1 MEKLASLYNIHLRT
15 GCFCNTGAC
24 QKFLILSNEQ
34 VKNNLSAGHICG
46 DDVDLIAGKPT
57 GSVRISFGYMSTFTD
72 AQTFLNFLEECF
84 LERHINDTFCGT
96 NTVADAKGCVLSM
109 ANTALICGTN
119 TVADAKGCVLSMTNT
134 ALINHSGKSCD
145 DMFEKNCSEDAK
157 YRNLPEIP
165 PKKASDSI
173 VVDKTSISR
182 GLEKTKLS
190 SIAIVNQGHSSVMSN
205 QVEDCHVDGNTNLRL
220 EKICLYPI
228 KSCAAFQV
236 MMPNYMGVK
245 TD

>member
-84 LERHINDTFCGT
+84 LERQTNDTFCGT

-109 ANTALICGTN
+109 A
-119 TVADAKGCVLSMTNT
+119 NT

-205 QVEDCHVDGNTNLRL
+205 QVEDCHIDGNTNLRL

>member
-1 MEKLASLYNIHLRT
+1 MASLYNIHLRT

-34 VKNNLSAGHICG
+34 IKNNLSAGHICG

-57 GSVRISFGYMSTFTD
+57 GSVRISFGYMSSFTD

-84 LERHINDTFCGT
+84 LERHTNDTFCGT
-96 NTVADAKGCVLSM
+96 NTVADAKGRVLS
-109 ANTALICGTN
+109 
-119 TVADAKGCVLSMTNT
+119 VTNT

-157 YRNLPEIP
+157 YRNLSEIP
-165 PKKASDSI
+165 
-173 VVDKTSISR
+173 DKTSISS
-182 GLEKTKLS
+182 GLEQTKLS
-190 SIAIVNQGHSSVMSN
+190 SISIVNQGHSSVMSN
-205 QVEDCHVDGNTNLRL
+205 QVEDCHIERNTRNTNLRL

-236 MMPNYMGVK
+236 IIKAQLHAYMVMGV
-245 TD
+245 

>member
-1 MEKLASLYNIHLRT
+1 MASLYNIHLRT

-34 VKNNLSAGHICG
+34 IKNNLSAGHVCG

-57 GSVRISFGYMSTFTD
+57 GSVRISFGYMSSFTD

-84 LERHINDTFCGT
+84 LERRTNDTYYFCGT
-96 NTVADAKGCVLSM
+96 NTVADANGHLLS
-109 ANTALICGTN
+109 
-119 TVADAKGCVLSMTNT
+119 VTNT
-134 ALINHSGKSCD
+134 ALVNHSGKLCD

-165 PKKASDSI
+165 LKKASDFT
-173 VVDKTSISR
+173 VVDKTSISS
-182 GLEKTKLS
+182 GVEQNKLS
-190 SIAIVNQGHSSVMSN
+190 YISIVNQGHSSVMGN
-205 QVEDCHVDGNTNLRL
+205 QVEDCHIDRNTNLRI

-236 MMPNYMGVK
+236 IKRIFMHIW
-245 TD
+245 

>member
-1 MEKLASLYNIHLRT
+1 MASLYNIHLRT

-34 VKNNLSAGHICG
+34 IKNNLSAGHICG

-57 GSVRISFGYMSTFTD
+57 GSVRISFGYMSSFTD

-84 LERHINDTFCGT
+84 LERRTNATFCGT
-96 NTVADAKGCVLSM
+96 NSVADAKGHLLS
-109 ANTALICGTN
+109 A
-119 TVADAKGCVLSMTNT
+119 TNT
-134 ALINHSGKSCD
+134 ALVNHSGKSCD

-165 PKKASDSI
+165 PKKASDFT
-173 VVDKTSISR
+173 VVDKTSIS
-182 GLEKTKLS
+182 S
-190 SIAIVNQGHSSVMSN
+190 GHSSVMSN
-205 QVEDCHVDGNTNLRL
+205 QVEDCHIDRNTNLRL

-236 MMPNYMGVK
+236 I
-245 TD
+245 TL

>member
-1 MEKLASLYNIHLRT
+1 MASLYNIHLRT

-34 VKNNLSAGHICG
+34 IKNNLSAGHICG

-57 GSVRISFGYMSTFTD
+57 GSVRISFGYMSSFTD
-72 AQTFLNFLEECF
+72 AQTFLKFLEECF
-84 LERHINDTFCGT
+84 LERHTNDTFCGT
-96 NTVADAKGCVLSM
+96 NTVADAKGRVLS
-109 ANTALICGTN
+109 
-119 TVADAKGCVLSMTNT
+119 VTNT

-157 YRNLPEIP
+157 YRNLSEIP
-165 PKKASDSI
+165 
-173 VVDKTSISR
+173 DKTSMSS
-182 GLEKTKLS
+182 GLEQTKLS
-190 SIAIVNQGHSSVMSN
+190 SISIVNQGHSSVMSN
-205 QVEDCHVDGNTNLRL
+205 QVEDCHIERNTRNNNLRL

-236 MMPNYMGVK
+236 IKRNCMHIW
-245 TD
+245 